1 MDFYGKH
8 KKIITTAGGLFVY
21 ALGLFAVLF
30 YLYKRC
36 RGEYN
41 ADYTDTIL
49 WANASVECGK
59 FCNPDY
65 WYAYFLP
72 FSGIPIMI
80 PIVAVFGLTY
90 FSHQLGMTVFVLI
103 FAAALYFFMRSADL
117 PPAHALALS
126 GVTLIIMCAS
136 QTTRMIFYGHVIHY
150 SLSILFMAVAFLL
163 LKHSTVF
170 THENKSARIFTLLV
184 PVWCMLCCTNG
195 MATIILFFIP
205 FVGSVIFERY
215 IDPRPF
221 TLEGDKHFIQTI
233 ALFIAG
239 GLCGFAIKLTAFGNM
254 DYEDSITALLPSDG
268 WVWKQSPFLN
278 EWIKVLTDFSEDDV
292 MMMSFD
298 GIRILCMYGLA
309 LIILIVPVF
318 AAISYRKI
326 KNRMIRLVIIFYWI
340 MFFMTLLTYSI
351 SYALVSFWRLA
362 GLACAAVI
370 TTLLFMVYMLR
381 KRQHVRFV
389 VLLIPV
395 FAVCSIVSLI
405 NLKKLPSAVNT
416 NQNDQLI
423 EILKENDLKRGYS
436 FFWNGAN
443 AVNVLSDNEIVISP
457 IETYEDG
464 TYMVKRYQS
473 EAWQYEDAPGID
485 RYFVIV
491 DGGDME
497 NLRDTLGANKIDEI
511 KYQDNLYIWV
521 FDRNIFKDLKPVFS
535 EVSRYDKGGSG
546 E

>member
-1 MDFYGKH
+1 MSFIRKH
-8 KKIITTAGGLFVY
+8 EKIITTAGGLFVY
-21 ALGLFAVLF
+21 ALGLFAALF

-49 WANASVECGK
+49 WANAAVECGK

-90 FSHQLGMTVFVLI
+90 FSHQLGMTVFVIL

-117 PPAHALALS
+117 PPSLAFTLS
-126 GVTLIIMCAS
+126 GITLMIMCAS

-150 SLSILFMAVAFLL
+150 SLAILFMAVAYTL

-170 THENKSARIFTLLV
+170 THEKKNASVCTVLIA
-184 PVWCMLCCTNG
+184 VWCMLCCTNG
-195 MATIILFFIP
+195 MATFILFFIP
-205 FVGSVIFERY
+205 FVGSIVVERY
-215 IDPRPF
+215 FDPRPF
-221 TLEGDKHFIQTI
+221 TLRDDKHFLRTI
-233 ALFIAG
+233 ALFAAG
-239 GLCGFAIKLTAFGNM
+239 GLCGFVIKFAAFGNM
-254 DYEDSITALLPSDG
+254 EYEDSITALLPSDG

-278 EWIKVLTDFSEDDV
+278 EWIKVLTDFSDEDV
-292 MMMSFD
+292 LMMSFD

-309 LIILIVPVF
+309 LVILIVPVF
-318 AAISYRKI
+318 AAVSYRKI
-326 KNRMIRLVIIFYWI
+326 KNRMIRLVILFYWI
-340 MFFMTLLTYSI
+340 MFFMTLLTYSV

-370 TTLLFMVYMLR
+370 TTLLFMTYMLR
-381 KRQHVRFV
+381 KRQHVRWV
-389 VLLIPV
+389 ILLIPV
-395 FAVCSIVSLI
+395 FTVCSLVSLV

-416 NQNDQLI
+416 NQNDQII
-423 EILKENDLKRGYS
+423 EILRENDLKRGYS

-457 IETYEDG
+457 IEIYEDG

-497 NLRDTLGANKIDEI
+497 NLKDTLGAHKIDEI
-511 KYQDNLYIWV
+511 KYQDNLYIWI
-521 FDRNIFKDLKPVFS
+521 FDQNIFSDLKPVFS